1 MKTAIFCLGALI
13 SCVALSGCRGW
24 ETEKRP
30 IHPNPNMD
38 TQEKLKPYRASD
50 FFTDG
55 RAMRMPVDGTV
66 PRTVA
71 GNTERDLDFVA
82 EDSHRYEGTLNGE
95 LAASFPTGF
104 DASAE
109 NMKRGQQRYNIYCTP
124 CHGKDGN
131 GQGPVARR
139 LSVKP
144 PTFHQQRIWD
154 LPAGSIYQT
163 ITHGK
168 NVPNMP
174 AYNTQITVSDR
185 WAIVYYLRALMT
197 SQNPSLGLFA
207 KAEPPPAADEA
218 AAEGTEGAAA
228 GEEVAQ

>member
-1 MKTAIFCLGALI
+1 MKTSIFCLGALL
-13 SCVALSGCRGW
+13 SCVVLTGCRGW
-24 ETEKRP
+24 ETDKRP

-38 TQEKLKPYRASD
+38 TQEKLKPYRSSD

-55 RAMRMPVDGTV
+55 RSMRMPVEGTV

-71 GNTERDLDFVA
+71 GDTQRDRDFVA
-82 EDSHRYEGTLNGE
+82 ADAHRYEGTVDGA
-95 LAASFPTGF
+95 LATTFPAGF
-104 DASAE
+104 DTSAE

-124 CHGKDGN
+124 CHGADGN
-131 GQGPVARR
+131 GQGAVARR

-154 LPAGSIYQT
+154 LPLGSVYQT

-174 AYNTQITVSDR
+174 AYNTQISVSDR
-185 WAIVYYLRALMT
+185 WAIVYYMRALMT
-197 SQNPSLGLFA
+197 SQNPSLGLQA
-207 KAEPPPAADEA
+207 KADAPASEEA
-218 AAEGTEGAAA
+218 AAENTEASPAS
-228 GEEVAQ
+228 EEVAQ